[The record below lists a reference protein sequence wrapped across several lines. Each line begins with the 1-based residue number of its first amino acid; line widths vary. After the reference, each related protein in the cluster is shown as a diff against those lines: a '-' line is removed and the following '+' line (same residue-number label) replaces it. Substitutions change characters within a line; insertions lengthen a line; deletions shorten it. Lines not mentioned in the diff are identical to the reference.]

1 MRRFILWGMGLV
13 VWLPSLLLADT
24 LTLSIHEIQGQ
35 ADASP
40 YEGDTV
46 RTYGIITAVYNNY
59 GYTIQERAGGPWSGI
74 LVYTSGTSFID
85 TLQAGDSVEVVGV
98 VKEYYSMTEVYA
110 RGVGYLQKI
119 APVSPLPPETLAT
132 DSVNLEKWE
141 GVYVL
146 VDSAVC
152 TDPNLGYGEWE
163 IDDGTGPCRVDDIG
177 VAYTPEAGAMYQV
190 IGPVFY
196 TYGNYKLEP
205 QDSAHIVF
213 LGYPQDPPPYIG
225 DVSHAPVQPTPDDVV
240 LVQAT
245 ITDNSAVVDDSLFYA
260 IGLGYIA
267 VPHDSVVGDMYY
279 YHIPPQADGT
289 TVQYFI
295 WAMDDSGQVTV
306 SDTFNYTVVA
316 PVSGV
321 KINEVFYDAA
331 TGQGAEPHAEWIEL
345 YNSSESDIDLSGW
358 MIADDP
364 DPNGT
369 SEGRFTFPTG
379 TVLPAGGFLVLA
391 YNADT
396 FAAYWDATGITV
408 IAYGDS
414 AQYLSLANSGDDV
427 HLFDA
432 SLAEVDAMWYG
443 SGGDMGSTGAAPD
456 VSAGHSLARYPDG
469 QDTNDPSAD
478 FQDSPVPTPGR
489 PNQVGALCGDAN
501 NDGVVD
507 AADLDL
513 LARYLW
519 LGGAD
524 PGPQMDVNG
533 DGTVNS
539 EDVVYLSAYLFHGG
553 PAPNCP

>member
-1 MRRFILWGMGLV
+1 MRRFILWGMGLM

-24 LTLSIHEIQGQ
+24 LTLTIHEIQGQ

-40 YEGDTV
+40 YVDDTV
-46 RTYGIITAVYNNY
+46 RTHGIITAVYNNY
-59 GYTIQERAGGPWSGI
+59 GYTIQERASGPWSGI
-74 LVYTSGTSFID
+74 LVYTASTSFD
-85 TLQAGDSVEVVGV
+85 NTLDVGDSVEVVGV
-98 VKEYYSMTEVYA
+98 VKEYFSMTEIYA
-110 RGVGYLQKI
+110 RGVGYLQKLGT
-119 APVSPLPPETLAT
+119 VSPLPPETLAT

-213 LGYPQDPPPYIG
+213 LGYPQDPPPYISA
-225 DVSHAPVQPTPDDVV
+225 VSHSPVQPTPSDIV

-260 IGLGYIA
+260 LGLGYIA
-267 VPHDSVVGDMYY
+267 MPHDSVVGDVYY

-289 TVQYFI
+289 TVQYFV
-295 WAMDDSGQVTV
+295 WAMDDSGQVAV
-306 SDTFNYTVVA
+306 SDTFSYTVVT
-316 PVSGV
+316 PTSGA
-321 KINEVFYDAA
+321 KINEVFYDA
-331 TGQGAEPHAEWIEL
+331 TSGQGAEPYAEWIEL
-345 YNSSESDIDLSGW
+345 YNSSASDIDLSGW

-364 DPNGT
+364 DPYGT
-369 SEGRFTFPTG
+369 SEGRFTFPSG

-396 FAAYWDATGITV
+396 FATYWDTTGITV

-414 AQYLSLANSGDDV
+414 AQYLSLANSGDDI

-432 SLAEVDAMWYG
+432 SRAEVDAMWYG
-443 SGGDMGSTGAAPD
+443 NGGDMGSTGAAPD
-456 VSAGHSLARYPDG
+456 VSPGHSLARYPDG

-478 FQDSPVPTPGR
+478 FQDSSVPTPGH
-489 PNQVGALCGDAN
+489 PNQVGPLCGDAN

-507 AADLDL
+507 VADLDL

-519 LGGAD
+519 LGGTD
-524 PGPQMDVNG
+524 PGSQMDVNG